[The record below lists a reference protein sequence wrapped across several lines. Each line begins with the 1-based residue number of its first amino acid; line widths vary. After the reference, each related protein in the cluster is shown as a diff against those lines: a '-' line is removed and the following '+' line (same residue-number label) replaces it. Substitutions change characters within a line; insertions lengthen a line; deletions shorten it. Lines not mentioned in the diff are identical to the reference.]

1 MLLGTSKACPDRKG
15 SEPTS
20 KKKKKENKKRKE
32 EEKKKEE
39 NRNKNTQCENRKK
52 GESKL
57 RLIEKPANLHR
68 VGHDW

>member
-15 SEPTS
+15 PEPTFRVRR
-20 KKKKKENKKRKE
+20 KKTKREWKEKRKKRG
-32 EEKKKEE
+32 
-39 NRNKNTQCENRKK
+39 RSENRKK